1 MITRLARRAQRE
13 IEPSREGERT
23 HALTITS
30 QTRRREVAKM
40 PYLSQINEEKNNRS
54 KRPVM
59 QPFILETGALELPKI

>member
-13 IEPSREGERT
+13 IEPNREGDRT
-23 HALTITS
+23 YALTITS
-30 QTRRREVAKM
+30 QTRRREVVKM

-54 KRPVM
+54 KRPVL